1 MEEEKYTVY
10 RHLNKINRK
19 SYIGITCRK
28 PEIRWGKNGSGYL
41 RKKNKMVSGISL
53 NSLLQF

>member
-41 RKKNKMVSGISL
+41 RKKTKWLVAL
-53 NSLLQF
+53 A